1 MTQQSILRPRTQ
13 RKRAK
18 QRVGTAFVQ
27 AAIAGGVAPDFPMD
41 FRPPDEGKS
50 TIATGGISA
59 AIHIGIVALLFLF
72 ASLNPEIVEEIIPV
86 QLLREEAPKP
96 PAPARRALAERRK
109 LDFAPAMQTVQPQI
123 VNKRVIAEAAP
134 AISAEM
140 LEMDSLNAAAAPT
153 QVKRSAIDVDR
164 VSAVGAVGGYK
175 ASKVEVNHAAGP
187 AVRGPTGAVGP
198 VGPSVGPQ
206 KVAGTDGN
214 SFGTG
219 SLAINQGSSVRDGV
233 LSARDVVGSPAGA
246 VLVSV
251 DTAVGEGNLSG
262 PGGTGT
268 GLLPDGAATDCMNRP
283 EVNSYIKNLQ
293 QRIYARWSLPYGVK
307 DVRVVLRFAIDVAG
321 SASSIQLLKG
331 DNAIG
336 ASAIDAMRSSSPF
349 PPMPDRVRCLAN
361 KNINATFSSSSV
373 AG

>member
-1 MTQQSILRPRTQ
+1 MTHQSILRPRSKSKHA
-13 RKRAK
+13 KR
-18 QRVGTAFVQ
+18 RVGTAFLQ
-27 AAIAGGVAPDFPMD
+27 AATVGGVAPDFPMD
-41 FRPPDEGKS
+41 FRDPDEGKS
-50 TIATGGISA
+50 KLATGGISA
-59 AIHIGIVALLFLF
+59 AIHLGIIALLFLF

-86 QLLREEAPKP
+86 TLLREEAPKP

-134 AISAEM
+134 AINAEM

-164 VSAVGAVGGYK
+164 VSAIGAVGGYQ

-187 AVRGPTGAVGP
+187 AVRGPIEAVGP
-198 VGPSVGPQ
+198 VGPSVGPR

-233 LSARDVVGSPAGA
+233 LTSRDVVGSPTGP

-262 PGGTGT
+262 PGGSGT
-268 GLLPDGAATDCMNRP
+268 GLLPDGAGKDCTQRP
-283 EVNSYIKNLQ
+283 EVQAYLQ
-293 QRIYARWSLPYGVK
+293 TLYQRIYSRWTLPYGIEN
-307 DVRVVLRFAIDVAG
+307 VRVTLLFAIDVAG
-321 SASSIQLLKG
+321 SASSIQLVKG

-336 ASAIDAMRSSSPF
+336 ASAIDAMRASTPF

>member
-1 MTQQSILRPRTQ
+1 MTKQSILRPRSE
-13 RKRAK
+13 RKRARH
-18 QRVGTAFVQ
+18 RVDTAFLQ
-27 AAIAGGVAPDFPMD
+27 AATVGGVAPDFPMD
-41 FRPPDEGKS
+41 FRDPDEGKS
-50 TIATGGISA
+50 KLATGGIST
-59 AIHIGIVALLFLF
+59 AIHLGIIGLLFLF
-72 ASLNPEIVEEIIPV
+72 ASLNPEIVDEIIPV
-86 QLLREEAPKP
+86 MLLHEEAPKP
-96 PAPARRALAERRK
+96 PEPARRALAERRK

-134 AISAEM
+134 AINAEM

-164 VSAVGAVGGYK
+164 VSAIGAVGGYQ

-187 AVRGPTGAVGP
+187 AVRGPTEAVGP
-198 VGPSVGPQ
+198 VGPSVGPR

-214 SFGTG
+214 TFGTG

-233 LSARDVVGSPAGA
+233 LTSRDVVGSPTGA

-268 GLLPDGAATDCMNRP
+268 GLLPDGAATDCLKRP
-283 EVNSYIKNLQ
+283 EVNSYIQNLQ
-293 QRIYARWSLPYGVK
+293 QRIYSRWSLPYGVK
-307 DVRVVLRFAIDVAG
+307 DVRVILRFAIDVAG
-321 SASSIQLLKG
+321 SASSIQLVRG

-336 ASAIDAMRSSSPF
+336 ASAIDAMRASSPF

>member
-1 MTQQSILRPRTQ
+1 MTQQSILRPRS
-13 RKRAK
+13 KSK
-18 QRVGTAFVQ
+18 HVKCRVGTAFLQ
-27 AAIAGGVAPDFPMD
+27 AATVGGVAPDFPMD
-41 FRPPDEGKS
+41 FRDPDEGKS
-50 TIATGGISA
+50 KLATGGIST
-59 AIHIGIVALLFLF
+59 AIHLGIIGLLFLF

-86 QLLREEAPKP
+86 MLLHEEAPKP

-134 AISAEM
+134 AINAEM

-164 VSAVGAVGGYK
+164 VSAIGAVGGYQ
-175 ASKVEVNHAAGP
+175 ASKIEVNHAAGP
-187 AVRGPTGAVGP
+187 AVRGPTEAVGP
-198 VGPSVGPQ
+198 VGPSVGPR

-214 SFGTG
+214 TFGTG

-233 LSARDVVGSPAGA
+233 LTSRDVVGSPTGA

-268 GLLPDGAATDCMNRP
+268 GLLPDGAATDCLKRP
-283 EVNSYIKNLQ
+283 EVNSYIQNLQ
-293 QRIYARWSLPYGVK
+293 QRIYSRWSLPYGVK

-321 SASSIQLLKG
+321 SASSIQLVRG

-336 ASAIDAMRSSSPF
+336 ASAIDAMRASSPF
-349 PPMPDRVRCLAN
+349 PPMPDRVRCLSN

>member
-1 MTQQSILRPRTQ
+1 
-13 RKRAK
+13 
-18 QRVGTAFVQ
+18 
-27 AAIAGGVAPDFPMD
+27 
-41 FRPPDEGKS
+41 
-50 TIATGGISA
+50 
-59 AIHIGIVALLFLF
+59 
-72 ASLNPEIVEEIIPV
+72 
-86 QLLREEAPKP
+86 
-96 PAPARRALAERRK
+96 
-109 LDFAPAMQTVQPQI
+109 MQTVQPQI
-123 VNKRVIAEAAP
+123 VNNRVIAKAAP
-134 AISAEM
+134 AIHAEM
-140 LEMDSLNAAAAPT
+140 LQMDSLNAAAAPT

-187 AVRGPTGAVGP
+187 AVRGPTAAVGP
-198 VGPSVGPQ
+198 VGPSVGPH

-233 LSARDVVGSPAGA
+233 LTSRDVVGSPAGA

-268 GLLPDGAATDCMNRP
+268 GLLPDGTATDCMKRP

-293 QRIYARWSLPYGVK
+293 QRIYDRWSLPYGVK

-321 SASSIQLLKG
+321 SASSIQLLRG

-336 ASAIDAMRSSSPF
+336 ASAIDAMRASSPF

-361 KNINATFSSSSV
+361 KNINATFSSSSL

>member
-1 MTQQSILRPRTQ
+1 MKQQSILRPRNQ
-13 RKRAK
+13 HKRTR
-18 QRVGTAFVQ
+18 QRVGAAFVQ
-27 AAIAGGVAPDFPMD
+27 AAAAGGVAPDFPMNFHD
-41 FRPPDEGKS
+41 PDEGKS
-50 TIATGGISA
+50 TLATGGVSA
-59 AIHIGIVALLFLF
+59 AIHFGAIALLFLF

-86 QLLREEAPKP
+86 QLLREEAPKV

-123 VNKRVIAEAAP
+123 VNQRVIAEAAP
-134 AISAEM
+134 AVHAEM
-140 LEMDSLNAAAAPT
+140 LKMDSLNAAAAPT
-153 QVKRSAIDVDR
+153 QVKRASIDVDR
-164 VSAVGAVGGYK
+164 VSAVGAVGGYQ

-187 AVRGPTGAVGP
+187 AVRGPINAVGP
-198 VGPSVGPQ
+198 VGPSVGPR

-233 LSARDVVGSPAGA
+233 LTSRDVVGSPTGA

-268 GLLPDGAATDCMNRP
+268 GLLADGTATDCIKRP
-283 EVNSYIKNLQ
+283 EVTSYIANLQ
-293 QRIYARWSLPYGVK
+293 QRIYSRWSLPYGVK
-307 DVRVVLRFAIDVAG
+307 DVRIVLRFAIDVAG
-321 SASSIQLLKG
+321 SASSIQLVKG

>member
-27 AAIAGGVAPDFPMD
+27 AATAGGIAPDFPMD
-41 FRPPDEGKS
+41 FRPPDEGRS

-72 ASLNPEIVEEIIPV
+72 ASMNPEIVEEIIHV

-123 VNKRVIAEAAP
+123 VNKRVIAKAAP

-140 LEMDSLNAAAAPT
+140 LQMDSLNAAAAPT

-175 ASKVEVNHAAGP
+175 ASKVEINHAAGP
-187 AVRGPTGAVGP
+187 AVRGPTAAVGP

-206 KVAGTDGN
+206 KVAGTNGN

-219 SLAINQGSSVRDGV
+219 SPAINQGSSVRDGV
-233 LSARDVVGSPAGA
+233 LTSRDVVGSPAGA

-268 GLLPDGAATDCMNRP
+268 GLLPDGTATDCMKRP
-283 EVNSYIKNLQ
+283 EVSSYIKNLQ
-293 QRIYARWSLPYGVK
+293 KRIYDRWNLPYGVK

-336 ASAIDAMRSSSPF
+336 ASAIDAMRNASPF

-361 KNINATFSSSSV
+361 KNINATFSSSSL